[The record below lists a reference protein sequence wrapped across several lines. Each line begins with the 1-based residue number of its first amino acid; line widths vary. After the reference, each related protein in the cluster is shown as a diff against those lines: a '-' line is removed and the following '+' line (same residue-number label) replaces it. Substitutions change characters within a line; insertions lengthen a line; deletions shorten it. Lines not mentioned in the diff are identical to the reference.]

1 MTEGENTV
9 AEDVEVTA
17 GTVQH
22 SPAENAGI
30 LGGAEERGEEAVER
44 IVEAEAGE
52 DGDFPRARRSA
63 SATNERDLSMTLSAK
78 GERAEGLSNL
88 ELHVDRED
96 ALEDREE
103 SRKPPRRNPLVWFQ
117 LPNLPIH
124 LFDFESI
131 SRICALIGRE
141 IALDSAT
148 SGKSRPMDSGNQ
160 LFEKGCLR
168 IVDVVVGLDTGRKVA
183 G

>member
-9 AEDVEVTA
+9 AEDVEVTV

-22 SPAENAGI
+22 SPAENADI

-63 SATNERDLSMTLSAK
+63 STTNERDLSMTLSAK

-88 ELHVDRED
+88 ELHIDRED

-103 SRKPPRRNPLVWFQ
+103 SRKPPRRNPL
-117 LPNLPIH
+117 
-124 LFDFESI
+124 
-131 SRICALIGRE
+131 
-141 IALDSAT
+141 
-148 SGKSRPMDSGNQ
+148 M
-160 LFEKGCLR
+160 EKVLLEDKKT
-168 IVDVVVGLDTGRKVA
+168 VTVL
-183 G
+183 